1 MSISRGR
8 RSFKKLKAFS
18 RFKIQ
23 GKRKRE
29 GGKKIS
35 SKDMGEKGIV
45 VLKSD
50 TKVM

>member
-23 GKRKRE
+23 DSFCPKGKVGLSRKE
-29 GGKKIS
+29 IKMIKNP
-35 SKDMGEKGIV
+35 EN
-45 VLKSD
+45 
-50 TKVM
+50 

>member
-23 GKRKRE
+23 ERE
-29 GGKKIS
+29 NKKERGKKIS
-35 SKDMGEKGIV
+35 SKEMGEK
-45 VLKSD
+45 
-50 TKVM
+50 